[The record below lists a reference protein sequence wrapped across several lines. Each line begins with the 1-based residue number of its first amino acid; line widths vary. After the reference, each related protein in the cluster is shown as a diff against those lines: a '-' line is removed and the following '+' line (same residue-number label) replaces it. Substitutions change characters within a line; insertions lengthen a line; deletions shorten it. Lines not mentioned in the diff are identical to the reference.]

1 MKNIWIRE
9 SGWRELSRGLLL
21 LGLLSGLLLRILA
34 WLLVGDKLPQH
45 GFESGVI
52 SDNVAAGLG
61 YWMPFYFT
69 QVPMHSFIPP
79 FYPTLM
85 ALLKISGLDWV
96 AAIRCIQIALSLLN
110 ALLAAELAGRWFG
123 RRAMIWSFF
132 IIALYPLF
140 SIYSLAIFSTTF
152 IMTWVLLLMNIM
164 DRVQGPHPARIGA
177 ITGLFHGLAILTS
190 PPLALLGAL
199 FLFRLWRYRNPGR
212 LRRTLAYLMVLGLVW
227 SPWLIRN
234 YRVHGS
240 LLLTS
245 TNGGFNFLVGN
256 NPYAA
261 GYTWGD
267 LTLETMW
274 EVIDPTLVAEL
285 PEPELE
291 HWFYRRA
298 FGYIA
303 DDPLR
308 YAQLYAKKIYYF
320 WWCEDVARFGYPGRW
335 GMGYQMIYG
344 LFLPFAIAG
353 VWLWRWRWRRLLPA
367 FFLFAEYT
375 LLYGSYFVRSRFRWE
390 IEPLLLVFAVAG
402 WFEITRRIRG
412 GGPEKEATA

>member
-1 MKNIWIRE
+1 MRGLRIQE
-9 SGWRELSRGLLL
+9 SGWREIPPRLLW
-21 LGLLSGLLLRILA
+21 LGLAGALLMRIVA
-34 WLLVGDKLPQH
+34 WFVLGDKLPLH

-52 SDNVAAGLG
+52 SDNVAAGRG

-69 QVPMHSFIPP
+69 DVPVHSFIPP

-85 ALLKISGLDWV
+85 SLLKLSGFDWV
-96 AAIRCIQIALSLLN
+96 AILRILQIGLSLLN
-110 ALLAAELAGRWFG
+110 ALLAADLAGRWFG

-140 SIYSLAIFSTTF
+140 AIYSLAIFSTTF
-152 IMTWVLLLMNIM
+152 IMTWVLLLINIM
-164 DRVQGPHPARIGA
+164 DRVQGPYAARLGGL
-177 ITGLFHGLAILTS
+177 TGLVHGLAILTS
-190 PPLALLGAL
+190 PPLALLGIL
-199 FLFRLWRYRNPGR
+199 FLFRLWRGRNPGR
-212 LRRTLAYLMVLGLVW
+212 LRRTLAYLLVLGLVW
-227 SPWLIRN
+227 SPWLVRN

-274 EVIDPTLVAEL
+274 DVIDPMLVSEL

-291 HWFYRRA
+291 FWFYSRA
-298 FGYIA
+298 FGYIK
-303 DDPLR
+303 DDPWR
-308 YAQLYAKKIYYF
+308 YIQLYAKKIYYF
-320 WWCEDVARFGYPGRW
+320 WWCEDTARFGYRGKW
-335 GMGYQMIYG
+335 GLGYLDIYG
-344 LFLPFAIAG
+344 SFLPFTFAG
-353 VWLWRWRWRRLLPA
+353 IWFWRWRWRRLLPA
-367 FFLFAEYT
+367 FFIFSLYT

-402 WFEITRRIRG
+402 WFEILRRLRG
-412 GGPEKEATA
+412 GSRKEIAA